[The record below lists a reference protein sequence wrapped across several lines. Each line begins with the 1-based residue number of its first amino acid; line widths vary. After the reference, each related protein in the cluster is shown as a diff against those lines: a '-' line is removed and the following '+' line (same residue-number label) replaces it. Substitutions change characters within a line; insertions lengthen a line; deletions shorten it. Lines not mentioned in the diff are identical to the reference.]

1 MEKEE
6 DMGIAFSL
14 RQEEKSIIKRPAIII
29 LLYFIIN
36 DFKLFHL

>member
-6 DMGIAFSL
+6 DMGIAFPL
-14 RQEEKSIIKRPAIII
+14 KQEEKSIIKRPAIII